1 MFRDNCFNEARKGVI
16 QKIVLVFYFVVGF
29 ALKTLVSV
37 FNVWNSIEQQEE
49 LSSGNQ
55 QMPLFFATQEAH

>member
-16 QKIVLVFYFVVGF
+16 WKIVLVFYFVVGF

-37 FNVWNSIEQQEE
+37 FNVWNSIE
-49 LSSGNQ
+49 
-55 QMPLFFATQEAH
+55 